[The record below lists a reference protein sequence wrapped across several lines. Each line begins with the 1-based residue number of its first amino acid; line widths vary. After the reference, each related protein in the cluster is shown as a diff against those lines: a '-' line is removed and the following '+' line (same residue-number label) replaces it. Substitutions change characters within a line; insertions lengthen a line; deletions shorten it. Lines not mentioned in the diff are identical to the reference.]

1 MEDCL
6 KDLEYY
12 STIHHCFTLGDIIG
26 IEDEDS
32 YTMKNKK
39 DGTEEICESK
49 NIRKITN
56 ISSIPLHEG
65 ICEYIKDE
73 DGFLE
78 VDIKDQK
85 GLFYLVEIEDEDGN
99 QSSFLSRQKQLRYI
113 EYIPIDDYISE
124 KYTNVILDMPPGL
137 ISWIDSDR
145 YNDIIQQLKGDQSS
159 ETESSNLFITCYP
172 SESPK
177 FLRVLCDN
185 DKKDIVK
192 LLLSTAMESEK
203 KLTSLN
209 QDKENSKKQLEDV
222 QKKNQTFY
230 INQKFIGLIIGKEGA
245 NIKNLKN
252 KYNVNIT
259 IESKK
264 SKEKNVS
271 KVIITGENGNNVEA
285 CSKEI
290 NVVEKIFEIPES
302 SVIDFKKRA
311 NQIMENYNVKYFF
324 ISNEEKKDESGH
336 SYKSPNVTII
346 GNKEYIDELYN
357 NEIKD
362 YDSYNFGNSYNYNS
376 NSSYRT
382 NNKRHNNNYYNNY
395 NQDNYKYNKGY
406 NNYNNNYY

>member
-6 KDLEYY
+6 KNLEYF
-12 STIHHCFTLGDIIG
+12 SSIHHCLVIGDIIG

-32 YTMKNKK
+32 YIMKNKK

-49 NIRKITN
+49 NIRRVKN
-56 ISSIPLHEG
+56 ISSTPLNEG
-65 ICEYIKDE
+65 TCEYIKDNDE
-73 DGFLE
+73 FLE
-78 VDIKDQK
+78 VKIKEQK
-85 GLFYLVEIEDEDGN
+85 GSFYILEIIDEEGN
-99 QSSFLSRQKQLRYI
+99 QTSLLSRQKQLRYI
-113 EYIPIDDYISE
+113 EYIPIEDYISE
-124 KYTNVILDMPPGL
+124 KYNNVILDIPEGL
-137 ISWIDSDR
+137 SLWVKSDR
-145 YNDIIQQLKGDQSS
+145 FKDVVKQLKGEDSG
-159 ETESSNLFITCYP
+159 ETESNELFVNWYP
-172 SESPK
+172 YEFPK
-177 FLRVLCDN
+177 YIRVLCHD

-192 LLLSTAMESEK
+192 LLLNTAMESEK
-203 KLTSLN
+203 KLTSIN
-209 QDKENSKKQLEDV
+209 KDKENSKKQLEEV
-222 QKKNQTFY
+222 QKKNQAFY
-230 INQKFIGLIIGKEGA
+230 IDKKFIGFIIGKEGA